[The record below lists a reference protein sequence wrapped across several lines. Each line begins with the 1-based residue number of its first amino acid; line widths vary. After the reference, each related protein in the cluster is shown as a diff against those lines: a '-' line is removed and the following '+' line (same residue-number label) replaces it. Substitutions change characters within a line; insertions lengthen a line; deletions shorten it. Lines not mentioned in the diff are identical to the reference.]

1 MPIVSFTCQMHAVR
15 LSSCDKVDDDD
26 DDEKRTEVSSAA
38 LLSNPYLSDAD
49 DAQVVP
55 VQAVQPHLPH
65 MPPPV
70 DIAFPIEVD
79 AYNINADVL
88 THSAPKFTTP
98 ELNAKPI
105 PEDTAEGVIELRCRV
120 QAKINA
126 MMSCAV
132 YMLDPRWTSILTISA
147 NMSYA
152 SQRLAWMLM
161 KALETEK
168 IQQFACERQLKFHQ
182 KQRREQQRLQL
193 HQHQTLRMFGHG
205 ATTATFVSNASN
217 AGQNQLALAQP
228 PMVVRNEEPAPT
240 QINVADDHMYRRYEN
255 CFRGARPKLNA
266 HGLPVLPDNSKYKMV
281 ALECCAKMGWNCP
294 VETTQLVASGFR
306 ATVLFGRPGHEKSE
320 SGDGLNRRAAIYVA
334 YEALVPR
341 VIPKAVCIEMM
352 MKWVPGYTKGRKVD
366 QVLMSQPQ
374 GQNIM
379 KHPKMVL
386 FEWAAKNSL
395 ARPKTT
401 FSEAVDWERHLRWHT
416 ARVTFCGKTVEGKAS
431 RKKDAEEKCFQQ
443 LLTYVLS
450 GGIGKSAAVGIHH
463 ET

>member
-1 MPIVSFTCQMHAVR
+1 MHACQMHAAK

-26 DDEKRTEVSSAA
+26 EKHIAVSSAA
-38 LLSNPYLSDAD
+38 LLLNPLLSDAD
-49 DAQVVP
+49 DTQVVP
-55 VQAVQPHLPH
+55 GQAVQPHLPH

-132 YMLDPRWTSILTISA
+132 NMLDPRWTSILTISA

-240 QINVADDHMYRRYEN
+240 QINAVDDHVYHRYEN
-255 CFRGARPKLNA
+255 CFPGARPKLNV
-266 HGLPVLPDNSKYKMV
+266 HGLPVLSDKSKFKMV
-281 ALECCAKMGWNCP
+281 ACEYCTKMGWNCP
-294 VETTQLVASGFR
+294 VEMTQLVPSGFR
-306 ATVLFGRPGHEKSE
+306 ATVSFGRPGHEKSE
-320 SGDGLNRRAAIYVA
+320 SGDGSNRRAAIYVA

-341 VIPKAVCIEMM
+341 VIPKPACIEMM
-352 MKWVPGYTKGRKVD
+352 MKFVPGYTKVD
-366 QVLMSQPQ
+366 QVSMSQQHPQ
-374 GQNIM
+374 GQNTIM

-386 FEWAAKNSL
+386 FEWATRNRL
-395 ARPKTT
+395 AMPKTT
-401 FSEAVDWERHLRWHT
+401 FSEAVDWERNLRWHT

-431 RKKDAEEKCFQQ
+431 RKKDAEEECFDQ
-443 LLTYVLS
+443 LLSHVLS
-450 GGIGKSAAVGIHH
+450 GSIGKSAAVGIHH